1 MSDSDL
7 DAMVE
12 RMAREERDDLD
23 RKHGE
28 HIIAAAQG
36 ASLEKGRQE
45 QDNALLE
52 AIGRARRTQDGEA
65 GAPDGD
71 EAA

>member
-1 MSDSDL
+1 MSEDIDY
-7 DAMVE
+7 MIEIITQQE
-12 RMAREERDDLD
+12 RADTD
-23 RKHGE
+23 RKHGQD
-28 HIIAAAQG
+28 ILDAALG
-36 ASLEKGRQE
+36 AETSRQE

-65 GAPDGD
+65 GVPDGD